1 MAGAWS
7 LGAAGLHAVLGSAI
21 NVEVSQPQGDE
32 GWRPWSLRLVIEVL
46 SRLVSDSRAPAALR
60 SDNGPEFVAEAGST
74 AHAIKRFRSRAEAK
88 VLIEEWRQMRH

>member
-21 NVEVSQPQGDE
+21 NVVVSQPQGDE

-46 SRLVSDSRAPAALR
+46 SRLVSDRRAPAALR
-60 SDNGPEFVAEAGST
+60 SDNGPEFVAEVS
-74 AHAIKRFRSRAEAK
+74 
-88 VLIEEWRQMRH
+88 LRQPCLARRL